1 MRSFVDI
8 DALRRSL
15 PGISDQ
21 TIRLVLAAMRHEG
34 LIGSN
39 GSGRNAVW
47 TRLG

>member
-34 LIGSN
+34 LIDSDDG
-39 GSGRNAVW
+39 GRNALR
-47 TRLG
+47 TRRG